1 MGFCRISVR
10 ESARSVGK
18 GSDGA
23 FGVGPKNFFG
33 GRVRRRGEVVGRLE
47 GGYGM

>member
-1 MGFCRISVR
+1 MAFGRISMFDNT
-10 ESARSVGK
+10 RSVGNV
-18 GSDGA
+18 SDCA
-23 FGVGPKNFFG
+23 FGGGPKHVLG